1 MSRWFFCPPPP
12 QDPPVPVLT
21 DFPNPN
27 FLANICWA
35 PGARQALLYG
45 TGVQQREMA
54 STNSPAAGVNPF
66 GHSRRPPDSPGL
78 RAWPTSWVSPREG
91 PGAGAILH
99 TTAEFLTETPSARP
113 EPGRPGPSPTPRL
126 REDSRVKSAPRLGA
140 PRARGGAAREGSAG
154 PPGLRGGA
162 GRGRSSASAG
172 PEPLLGRRAEPGN
185 GRRASAR
192 AAYRQQHRRRPLRR
206 QRRAAGM
213 HPRPAPPGGALALSP
228 GWRPDGGGARGPCWP
243 WRVSVRRRR
252 PKPAGPGGRGARRE
266 TGSAGGTAA
275 TRPRQ
280 PRPHTP
286 AGCGAAGPP
295 RRPGKRLGRPSAQDP
310 ARARPGAAPSRCP
323 AGPAAGPA
331 VLPRVSVD
339 RYRVSAAVPLQPA
352 APTWRKRPR
361 FRSSRAPCC
370 LGNCSSSARSLTRQ
384 ERLLAVLLSV
394 KWSLSVPQKWK
405 QLSRLQ
411 RMVVLFLLVV
421 LMLFGL
427 RSYVHVADEWAA
439 VDSRSAA
446 AWQMRP
452 ANPPVLPAPQKA
464 AENSE
469 AVAGLSPQKPQRH
482 FRRGPPNL
490 QIRAP
495 EGDSQERRQDQA
507 QKRAEVVG
515 EAGWG
520 AEAQRDGL
528 RYRECQRR
536 SERGKPRGLFW
547 WRGAGTKPEQGPRHP
562 LKNAEFSSWPF
573 QQQALRIRAHRAL
586 EAPRRTREPG
596 RGPVATALRDTGRV
610 SDGRRDVVWT
620 AAGLTHT
627 EPVRSAAWT
636 LLALWQAHWLWGHR
650 AGLSG
655 CPRPAFLLPAS
666 QNARQKA
673 VVDAFL
679 HAWAGYRKFA
689 WGHDELKPLTRS
701 FSEWFGLGLTLID
714 ALDTMWIL
722 GLKKEFQEA
731 RNWVSKKLRFR
742 KDVDVN
748 LFESTIRI
756 LGGLLSAFH
765 LSGDVLFLNKAEDF
779 GNRLMPAFR
788 TPSKIP
794 YSIVNIGT
802 GAAHPPQWTS
812 DSTVSEVTSIQLEFR
827 ELSRLTGDKTF
838 QEAAEEVTRRVH
850 GLHGK
855 LDGLVP
861 MFIDTNSG
869 SFTQLGEFTLGA
881 GADSYYEYLLKQWI
895 QGGKKERQLLE
906 DYLEAVDGIR
916 KHLLAR
922 SEPRKLT
929 FVGELNHGRFS
940 AKMDHLVCFLPGT
953 LALGAHHGLPAEH
966 MELAQ
971 ALMDTCYQMYR
982 QMETGLSPE
991 IAHFNL
997 QRTKAVK
1004 DVQVKAADRH
1014 NLLRP
1019 ETVESLFYLHRL
1031 TGDRKYQDW
1040 GWEILRSFNTYTR
1053 VPSGG
1058 YSSISNVQDPH
1069 HPQPRDKMESFFL
1082 GETLKYLYLLFSDDP
1097 DLLSLDTYVFNTE
1110 AHPLPIW
1117 APS

>member
-1 MSRWFFCPPPP
+1 QEPPP
-12 QDPPVPVLT
+12 
-21 DFPNPN
+21 
-27 FLANICWA
+27 
-35 PGARQALLYG
+35 
-45 TGVQQREMA
+45 E
-54 STNSPAAGVNPF
+54 
-66 GHSRRPPDSPGL
+66 
-78 RAWPTSWVSPREG
+78 
-91 PGAGAILH
+91 
-99 TTAEFLTETPSARP
+99 
-113 EPGRPGPSPTPRL
+113 
-126 REDSRVKSAPRLGA
+126 
-140 PRARGGAAREGSAG
+140 
-154 PPGLRGGA
+154 
-162 GRGRSSASAG
+162 
-172 PEPLLGRRAEPGN
+172 
-185 GRRASAR
+185 
-192 AAYRQQHRRRPLRR
+192 
-206 QRRAAGM
+206 
-213 HPRPAPPGGALALSP
+213 
-228 GWRPDGGGARGPCWP
+228 
-243 WRVSVRRRR
+243 
-252 PKPAGPGGRGARRE
+252 
-266 TGSAGGTAA
+266 
-275 TRPRQ
+275 
-280 PRPHTP
+280 
-286 AGCGAAGPP
+286 
-295 RRPGKRLGRPSAQDP
+295 P
-310 ARARPGAAPSRCP
+310 AR
-323 AGPAAGPA
+323 
-331 VLPRVSVD
+331 
-339 RYRVSAAVPLQPA
+339 
-352 APTWRKRPR
+352 
-361 FRSSRAPCC
+361 
-370 LGNCSSSARSLTRQ
+370 
-384 ERLLAVLLSV
+384 LLRVLLSV
-394 KWSLSVPQKWK
+394 KWSFSVRQKWK

-411 RMVVLFLLVV
+411 RMMVLFLLVV

-427 RSYVHVADEWAA
+427 RSYVHVADEWTA

-446 AWQMRP
+446 AGQMRP

-464 AENSE
+464 AENPE

-495 EGDSQERRQDQA
+495 DGDPQERRQDRA
-507 QKRAEVVG
+507 QRRAEVVG

-528 RYRECQRR
+528 RYRE
-536 SERGKPRGLFW
+536 
-547 WRGAGTKPEQGPRHP
+547 
-562 LKNAEFSSWPF
+562 
-573 QQQALRIRAHRAL
+573 
-586 EAPRRTREPG
+586 
-596 RGPVATALRDTGRV
+596 
-610 SDGRRDVVWT
+610 
-620 AAGLTHT
+620 AGL
-627 EPVRSAAWT
+627 P
-636 LLALWQAHWLWGHR
+636 
-650 AGLSG
+650 G
-655 CPRPAFLLPAS
+655 CPHPAFLLPAP
-666 QNARQKA
+666 QNERQKA

-731 RNWVSKKLRFR
+731 RKWVSKKLRFR
-742 KDVDVN
+742 KNVDVN

-765 LSGDVLFLNKAEDF
+765 LSGDILFLKKAEDF

-794 YSIVNIGT
+794 YSMVNIGT
-802 GAAHPPQWTS
+802 GVAHPPRWTS
-812 DSTVSEVTSIQLEFR
+812 DSTVAEVTSIQLEFR
-827 ELSRLTGDKTF
+827 ELSRLTGDKKF

-850 GLHGK
+850 ALHGK

-861 MFIDTNSG
+861 MFINTNSG
-869 SFTQLGEFTLGA
+869 SFTHLGMFTLGA
-881 GADSYYEYLLKQWI
+881 RADSYYEYLLKQWI

-991 IAHFNL
+991 TAHFNL
-997 QRTKAVK
+997 HHTKILK

-1019 ETVESLFYLHRL
+1019 ETVESLFYLYRL

-1040 GWEILRSFNTYTR
+1040 GWEILHSFNTYTR

-1058 YSSISNVQDPH
+1058 YSSISNVQDPR